1 MAKQKREVDV
11 REEMFDRVK
20 ALHWCFILIGMCV
33 LARLV
38 WVSFFSAEVAHN
50 AARLEERIFIAD
62 SVYARRGSILARDGE
77 PLATSILRYRV
88 DFDMASEGFD
98 SLEIFRKQ
106 ADTLS
111 KRLAGFFGGSA
122 ASYRDLMLKRHQ
134 EHYRLVYRKDSN
146 VLRSEGWFDRINRY
160 AEEAGVIVEHYVLS
174 SGLKEI
180 IEGTSIAKYF
190 KKIYACEFLYKDGQ
204 AYWPKMAVNY
214 TNKTQFVYRINKGVL
229 DINNNVDLNSS
240 RPDNEKRVLFSN
252 MIYIGDGLTDVPCM
266 KLVKQSGGRSI
277 AIYHP
282 GEDHN
287 AAPLLKHK
295 RVDWM
300 FEADYSKGSELD
312 RTMELL
318 LKNLA
323 YQNKLQEINEQQKK
337 DLDEDL

>member
-1 MAKQKREVDV
+1 MNKPIIAIMYDFDKTLCTRDMQEYTFIPSVGMDPDEFWNLTGKVAK
-11 REEMFDRVK
+11 
-20 ALHWCFILIGMCV
+20 
-33 LARLV
+33 
-38 WVSFFSAEVAHN
+38 AETM
-50 AARLEERIFIAD
+50 
-62 SVYARRGSILARDGE
+62 YSILTYMYCMVEKARETGI
-77 PLATSILRYRV
+77 PLTR
-88 DFDMASEGFD
+88 E
-98 SLEIFRKQ
+98 SLV
-106 ADTLS
+106 AC
-111 KRLAGFFGGSA
+111 G
-122 ASYRDLMLKRHQ
+122 
-134 EHYRLVYRKDSN
+134 KDIEYHKG
-146 VLRSEGWFDRINRY
+146 VEEWCQRINRY
-160 AEEAGVIVEHYVLS
+160 AVQAGVIVEHYVLS

-229 DINNNVDLNSS
+229 DINNNVDLNCS
-240 RPDNEKRVLFSN
+240 RPDSEKRVLFSN

-300 FEADYSKGSELD
+300 FEADYSEGSELD

-323 YQNKLQEINEQQKK
+323 YQNKLQEINELQKK

>member
-1 MAKQKREVDV
+1 MNKPIIAIMYD
-11 REEMFDRVK
+11 FDKTLCTRDMQEYTFIPSVGMQPDEFWNLTGKVSK
-20 ALHWCFILIGMCV
+20 AETM
-33 LARLV
+33 
-38 WVSFFSAEVAHN
+38 
-50 AARLEERIFIAD
+50 D
-62 SVYARRGSILARDGE
+62 SILTYMYCMVEKARETGI
-77 PLATSILRYRV
+77 PLTR
-88 DFDMASEGFD
+88 E
-98 SLEIFRKQ
+98 SLV
-106 ADTLS
+106 AC
-111 KRLAGFFGGSA
+111 G
-122 ASYRDLMLKRHQ
+122 
-134 EHYRLVYRKDSN
+134 KDIEYHKG
-146 VLRSEGWFDRINRY
+146 VEEWFQRINRY
-160 AEEAGVIVEHYVLS
+160 AEQAGVIVEHYVLS

-323 YQNKLQEINEQQKK
+323 YQNKLQEINELQKK

>member
-1 MAKQKREVDV
+1 MNKPIIAIMYD
-11 REEMFDRVK
+11 FDKTLCTRDMQEYTFIPSVGMQPDEFWNLTGKVSK
-20 ALHWCFILIGMCV
+20 AETM
-33 LARLV
+33 
-38 WVSFFSAEVAHN
+38 
-50 AARLEERIFIAD
+50 D
-62 SVYARRGSILARDGE
+62 SILTYMYCMVEKARETGI
-77 PLATSILRYRV
+77 PLTR
-88 DFDMASEGFD
+88 E
-98 SLEIFRKQ
+98 SLV
-106 ADTLS
+106 AC
-111 KRLAGFFGGSA
+111 G
-122 ASYRDLMLKRHQ
+122 
-134 EHYRLVYRKDSN
+134 KDIEYHKG
-146 VLRSEGWFDRINRY
+146 VEEWFQRINRY
-160 AEEAGVIVEHYVLS
+160 AEQAGVIVEHYVLS

-300 FEADYSKGSELD
+300 FEADYSEGSELD

>member
-1 MAKQKREVDV
+1 MNKPIIAIMYD
-11 REEMFDRVK
+11 FDKTLCTRDMQEYTFIPSVGMQPDEFWNLTGKVSK
-20 ALHWCFILIGMCV
+20 AETM
-33 LARLV
+33 
-38 WVSFFSAEVAHN
+38 
-50 AARLEERIFIAD
+50 D
-62 SVYARRGSILARDGE
+62 SILTYMYCMVEKARETGI
-77 PLATSILRYRV
+77 PLTR
-88 DFDMASEGFD
+88 E
-98 SLEIFRKQ
+98 SLV
-106 ADTLS
+106 AC
-111 KRLAGFFGGSA
+111 G
-122 ASYRDLMLKRHQ
+122 
-134 EHYRLVYRKDSN
+134 KDIEYHKG
-146 VLRSEGWFDRINRY
+146 VEEWFQRINRY
-160 AEEAGVIVEHYVLS
+160 AEQAGVIVEHYVLS

-300 FEADYSKGSELD
+300 FEADYSEGSELD

-323 YQNKLQEINEQQKK
+323 YQNKLQEINELQKK